1 MRGQKRRR
9 HPASRGQGIQRS
21 CPQYESFQFA
31 FLGKSLWIFTAILIL
46 PMTTLPELLIPWKPT
61 HFFSR
66 TSIRGNG
73 GEGGRMATPHCLS
86 LSPVTLLPPHC
97 RPFPLTPDV
106 LNHVAS
112 LSFSFG
118 VDSLAFIC
126 HFTAARRMENIWTA
140 VNAVAD
146 RSRDD
151 ETRA

>member
-46 PMTTLPELLIPWKPT
+46 PMTTLPERLIPWKPT

-86 LSPVTLLPPHC
+86 LTS
-97 RPFPLTPDV
+97 D
-106 LNHVAS
+106 
-112 LSFSFG
+112 
-118 VDSLAFIC
+118 
-126 HFTAARRMENIWTA
+126 FTAATLSPFPTHSGCLKSRGLSLFLIRGGLPRVYLSLHCGAQDGEHL
-140 VNAVAD
+140 D
-146 RSRDD
+146 RSKCRGG
-151 ETRA
+151 